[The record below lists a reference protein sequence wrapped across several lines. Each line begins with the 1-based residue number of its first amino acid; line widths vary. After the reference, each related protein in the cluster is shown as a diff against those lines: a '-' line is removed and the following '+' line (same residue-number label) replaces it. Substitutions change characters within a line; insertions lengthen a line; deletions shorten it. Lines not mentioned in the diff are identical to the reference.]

1 VPFAD
6 LVPNTCVTPAYY
18 CSVNSAMSCRTMS
31 ILAEGGGFPQ
41 EAFGFVESRQMGMVI
56 AEVVQCQSETTPVT
70 ARAN

>member
-1 VPFAD
+1 
-6 LVPNTCVTPAYY
+6 
-18 CSVNSAMSCRTMS
+18 MSCRTMS